1 MTKSS
6 FDWNSIQN
14 SLHALKFTTLGVSNV
29 VKYIH
34 DLDLLESEIYE
45 RQSSLARDYYTNPG
59 DASARA
65 TLQSFYADIHPDASA
80 LVQACASR
88 LSDVQDTLPEQW
100 IPTLLP
106 FIQSDEGKISGAIA
120 ELQGEAETYSSL
132 SALVTYE
139 YLDGQGDLLADRGSD
154 DRSIRERAHRAMIN
168 AERIA
173 AERKAE
179 LFVSLHAKRQS
190 IARDAGFKSYADLA
204 WSRPPLSER
213 DYSRNDV
220 IALRESVRR
229 YIPGLLQIL
238 ANTRKG
244 TVGGARPW
252 DDQIALDGKFH
263 RSPIKDPDQALDAV
277 GKILSELSPV
287 LEKDF
292 SRMRQMGVFNIAG
305 PYDKYRQPITNY
317 LPISGLPWVSCW
329 YSGVSSSVFT
339 LLHEVGHALH
349 LYRIPK
355 ESLFRQHYPAKEYME
370 FVAQATETVSL
381 PYLGHFFGEDSL
393 PGVKLSL
400 IERAL
405 KLIVNMTAL
414 DEFQERAYSLGEA
427 DTESLNEIY
436 IDVLKHYPN
445 GVDIDGIDDLVKFD
459 WASWH
464 VIVHPFYN
472 LEYVL
477 AWIGAL
483 TMLTGDEASG
493 ALLEKASARAQDA
506 PTSSLFR
513 DVGLRIPPTE
523 ADVAHLAAQLTSLV
537 HISLNALSDHSI
549 VGTK

>member
-1 MTKSS
+1 MTESS
-6 FDWNSIQN
+6 FDWDSIQN
-14 SLHALKFTTLGVSNV
+14 SLQDLKCTILEANNV
-29 VKYIH
+29 TKYVR

-59 DASARA
+59 DLSARTA
-65 TLQSFYADIHPDASA
+65 LQSFYADIQPDASA

-106 FIQSDEGKISGAIA
+106 FIQSDEGEISRAIA
-120 ELQGEAETYSSL
+120 EIQGEAETYSSL

-139 YLDGQGDLLADRGSD
+139 YPDGQGDLLADRGSD
-154 DRSIRERAHRAMIN
+154 DRSIRERAHRAMIK
-168 AERIA
+168 AERTA
-173 AERKAE
+173 AERKAA
-179 LFVSLHAKRQS
+179 LFISLHAQRQS
-190 IARDAGFKSYADLA
+190 IARDAGFKSYTELA

-213 DYSRNDV
+213 DYSRSDV
-220 IALRESVRR
+220 VALRESVRKH
-229 YIPGLLQIL
+229 IPGLLQVL
-238 ANTRKG
+238 ANTRK
-244 TVGGARPW
+244 TAVGGSRPW

-263 RSPIKDPDQALDAV
+263 RSPIKDPEQALDAV
-277 GKILSELSPV
+277 GNILNDLSPA

-292 SRMRQMGVFNIAG
+292 SHMRRMGVFNIAG
-305 PYDKYRQPITNY
+305 SHEKYRQPITNY

-370 FVAQATETVSL
+370 FIAQATETVSL
-381 PYLGHFFGEDSL
+381 PYLGHFFNEDSL
-393 PGVKLSL
+393 PGVRLSL
-400 IERAL
+400 IERSL
-405 KLIVNMTAL
+405 KLIIGMTAL
-414 DEFQERAYSLGEA
+414 DEFQERVYSIDEVNI
-427 DTESLNEIY
+427 EILNEIY
-436 IDVLKHYPN
+436 IDVLKQYPN
-445 GVDIDGIDDLVKFD
+445 GIDIDGIHDLVKFD

-477 AWIGAL
+477 AWIAAL
-483 TMLTGDEASG
+483 TLLAGDEASG

-506 PTSSLFR
+506 PTSSLFQA
-513 DVGLRIPPTE
+513 VGLRIPPTE
-523 ADVAHLAAQLTSLV
+523 ADVAHLATQLTSLV